1 MWQKAFHLFSI
12 LVSLASSSGGA
23 ETTRKI
29 DEVVD
34 LRIPGQFLPANRAD
48 GQPEKLVKAEDV
60 GENIS
65 NLVDIKIPPTIDIIK
80 SSQQKVSVP
89 NEIENVDEP
98 GDDIETGENISNL
111 DVKIPSEGTLQNSD
125 DTQII
130 PLPTNIEK
138 AKPSEDSISAN
149 IPEPDVPSDKI
160 EPQAPQT
167 SIIGDNKNSGGEDT
181 NDAVDITDPG
191 EESEI
196 FVDISAIVDVKIP
209 ALNDIHTTTLPT
221 IVTDQENVPTA
232 TTAATITTA
241 AATAATTATATAA
254 EETGRF
260 KCINGITISTNQ
272 VCVFNGLLSLR
283 IPQDSSNTAVMD
295 VPEII
300 GLYNV
305 KSILTDN
312 SI

>member
-1 MWQKAFHLFSI
+1 MWQKAFHSFSI

-48 GQPEKLVKAEDV
+48 GQPEKLVKAGDV

-89 NEIENVDEP
+89 NEIEYGDEP
-98 GDDIETGENISNL
+98 GDDIEVQTGENISNL

-130 PLPTNIEK
+130 PVPTNIEK
-138 AKPSEDSISAN
+138 AKPSEDSIRAN

-181 NDAVDITDPG
+181 NDGVDITDPG
-191 EESEI
+191 EIIEEENEI

-209 ALNDIHTTTLPT
+209 ALNDIHTTALPT

-232 TTAATITTA
+232 TTAATIKTA
-241 AATAATTATATAA
+241 TAVAAATTATAATA

-260 KCINGITISTNQ
+260 KCINGITISINQ

-283 IPQDSSNTAVMD
+283 IPHQTFRLLQSHIS
-295 VPEII
+295 
-300 GLYNV
+300 
-305 KSILTDN
+305 
-312 SI
+312 

>member
-1 MWQKAFHLFSI
+1 MWQKAFHSFSI

-48 GQPEKLVKAEDV
+48 GQPEKLVKAGDV

-89 NEIENVDEP
+89 NEIENGDEP
-98 GDDIETGENISNL
+98 GDDIEVQTGENISNL

-130 PLPTNIEK
+130 PVPTNIEK

-149 IPEPDVPSDKI
+149 IPEPDVPSDKV

-209 ALNDIHTTTLPT
+209 ALNDIHTTALPT

-241 AATAATTATATAA
+241 AATTATAVAAATAATA

-260 KCINGITISTNQ
+260 KCINGITISINQ

-283 IPQDSSNTAVMD
+283 IPQDSSKLSSSPIFLRFVTDEKTAH
-295 VPEII
+295 
-300 GLYNV
+300 
-305 KSILTDN
+305 
-312 SI
+312 

>member
-1 MWQKAFHLFSI
+1 MWQKAFHSFSI
-12 LVSLASSSGGA
+12 LVSLASCGGGA
-23 ETTRKI
+23 ETTREI
-29 DEVVD
+29 NEVVD

-130 PLPTNIEK
+130 PVPTNIEK

-232 TTAATITTA
+232 TTAATIKTA
-241 AATAATTATATAA
+241 TAVAAATTATAATA

-260 KCINGITISTNQ
+260 KCINGITISINQ

-283 IPQDSSNTAVMD
+283 IPHQTFRLLQSHIS
-295 VPEII
+295 
-300 GLYNV
+300 
-305 KSILTDN
+305 
-312 SI
+312 

>member
-1 MWQKAFHLFSI
+1 MWQKAFHSFSI
-12 LVSLASSSGGA
+12 LVSLASCGGGA

-181 NDAVDITDPG
+181 NSAVDITDPG

-241 AATAATTATATAA
+241 AATTATAVAAATAATA

-260 KCINGITISTNQ
+260 KCINGITISINQ

-283 IPQDSSNTAVMD
+283 IPHQTFRLLQSHIS
-295 VPEII
+295 
-300 GLYNV
+300 
-305 KSILTDN
+305 
-312 SI
+312 

>member
-1 MWQKAFHLFSI
+1 MWQKAFHSFSI
-12 LVSLASSSGGA
+12 LVSLASCGGGA
-23 ETTRKI
+23 ETTREI
-29 DEVVD
+29 NEVVD

-89 NEIENVDEP
+89 NEIENGDEP
-98 GDDIETGENISNL
+98 GDDIEVQTGENISNL

-130 PLPTNIEK
+130 PVPTNIEK

-191 EESEI
+191 EIIEEENEI

-209 ALNDIHTTTLPT
+209 ALNDIHTTALPT

-241 AATAATTATATAA
+241 AATAVAAVATATAATA

-260 KCINGITISTNQ
+260 KCINGITISINQ

-283 IPQDSSNTAVMD
+283 IPHQTFRLLQSHIS
-295 VPEII
+295 
-300 GLYNV
+300 
-305 KSILTDN
+305 
-312 SI
+312 

>member
-12 LVSLASSSGGA
+12 LVSLASCGGGA
-23 ETTRKI
+23 ETTREI
-29 DEVVD
+29 NEVVD

-48 GQPEKLVKAEDV
+48 GQPEKLVKAGDV

-232 TTAATITTA
+232 TTAATIKTA
-241 AATAATTATATAA
+241 TAVAAATTATAATA

-260 KCINGITISTNQ
+260 KCINGITISINQ

-283 IPQDSSNTAVMD
+283 IPHQTFRLLQSHIS
-295 VPEII
+295 
-300 GLYNV
+300 
-305 KSILTDN
+305 
-312 SI
+312 